1 MEKTMKKDKPLKK
14 PRGRQPIGAVLIDG
28 KWQMTELSTQLAAER
43 VLRLRERGRIWYRK
57 TRELLRIARPEL
69 FVPKGMDPRQT
80 TLVPRSTEREVVRS
94 PRQKTDASSTADS
107 YDAFW
112 RSVQRDDGASNL
124 SSGAA
129 TSTSPAC
136 IRKSDGE

>member
-1 MEKTMKKDKPLKK
+1 MEKTMKKDKPPKK
-14 PRGRQPIGAVLIDG
+14 PRGRQPVGAVLVDG

-80 TLVPRSTEREVVRS
+80 TLVPRSTEREVVRA
-94 PRQKTDASSTADS
+94 PCQKTDTSSTADT

-112 RSVQRDDGASNL
+112 RSVQRDDGAPNL
-124 SSGAA
+124 PSGSA
-129 TSTSPAC
+129 SL
-136 IRKSDGE
+136 

>member
-28 KWQMTELSTQLAAER
+28 KWQMTELAAQLAAER

-69 FVPKGMDPRQT
+69 FVPRGMDPRQT
-80 TLVPRSTEREVVRS
+80 TLEPRSTEREVVRA
-94 PRQKTDASSTADS
+94 PCQKTNTSSTADT

-112 RSVQRDDGASNL
+112 RSAQRDDGAPNRP
-124 SSGAA
+124 SGSA
-129 TSTSPAC
+129 SL
-136 IRKSDGE
+136 

>member
-1 MEKTMKKDKPLKK
+1 MEKMTKKDKSPKK
-14 PRGRQPIGAVLIDG
+14 PHGRPPIGAFLVDG
-28 KWQMTELSTQLAAER
+28 KWQMTELAAQLAAEH
-43 VLRLRERGRIWYRK
+43 VLRAREYSRRCHRK

-69 FVPKGMDPRQT
+69 FVSKGMDPKQT
-80 TLVPRSTEREVVRS
+80 TLVPRSTEREVVRA
-94 PRQKTDASSTADS
+94 PRQKTDASADS

-112 RSVQRDDGASNL
+112 RSVQRDEGVSYL

-129 TSTSPAC
+129 TSTNPAC

>member
-1 MEKTMKKDKPLKK
+1 MEKMAKKSKSPKK
-14 PRGRQPIGAVLIDG
+14 PRGRQPAGAVLVDG
-28 KWQMTELSTQLAAER
+28 KWQMTELAAQLAAER
-43 VLRLRERGRIWYRK
+43 MLRAREYARRCHRK

-69 FVPKGMDPRQT
+69 FVSKGMDPRQT

>member
-28 KWQMTELSTQLAAER
+28 KWQMTELATQLAAER

-69 FVPKGMDPRQT
+69 FAPKGTDPRQT
-80 TLVPRSTEREVVRS
+80 TLVPRSTEREAVRA
-94 PRQKTDASSTADS
+94 PCQKTDTST
-107 YDAFW
+107 YDAVLALSATRRRW
-112 RSVQRDDGASNL
+112 RSK
-124 SSGAA
+124 SSERI
-129 TSTSPAC
+129 SIPLRSPP
-136 IRKSDGE
+136 

>member
-1 MEKTMKKDKPLKK
+1 MEKTMKKDKPPKK
-14 PRGRQPIGAVLIDG
+14 PRGRQPVGAVLVDG

-69 FVPKGMDPRQT
+69 FVPRGMDPRQT
-80 TLVPRSTEREVVRS
+80 TLVPRSTEREVVRA
-94 PRQKTDASSTADS
+94 PCQKTDTSSTADT

-112 RSVQRDDGASNL
+112 RSVQRDDGAPNL
-124 SSGAA
+124 PSGSA
-129 TSTSPAC
+129 SL
-136 IRKSDGE
+136 